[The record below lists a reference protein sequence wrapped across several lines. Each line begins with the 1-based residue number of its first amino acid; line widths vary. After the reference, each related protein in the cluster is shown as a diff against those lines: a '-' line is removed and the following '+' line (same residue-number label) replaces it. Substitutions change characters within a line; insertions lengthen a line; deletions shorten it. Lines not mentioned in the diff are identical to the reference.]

1 MRKLI
6 SSVDSQTFL
15 FPRCMRPT
23 FQVSATLVRELVEF
37 LNDVTAPH
45 GLNYVYGTKTNLRAS
60 RGKLQDTRCSTSL
73 LGKVNNASVA
83 FNKRCT
89 DS

>member
-1 MRKLI
+1 M
-6 SSVDSQTFL
+6 FL
-15 FPRCMRPT
+15 QLHT
-23 FQVSATLVRELVEF
+23 ATA
-37 LNDVTAPH
+37 N
-45 GLNYVYGTKTNLRAS
+45 GLNYVYGSVFKRCCGSESSLRAS